1 VNELVVSCYALS
13 LLIPSLSARGNT
25 HRSPHALL
33 PRLLLLP
40 HPSPPPPLRQPR
52 HAPTRKLPARPPL
65 PGINQTSRPS
75 SFPSNQVH
83 FHSLCTLSLVSGGR
97 WPRLP
102 FPVALMAPSAAL
114 APVAFRSAFS
124 TPLASNPTRKSRSSS
139 FYAPFWSVLPRVTIW
154 RRE

>member
-1 VNELVVSCYALS
+1 
-13 LLIPSLSARGNT
+13 LISS
-25 HRSPHALL
+25 HALL

-40 HPSPPPPLRQPR
+40 HPRPPPPLRQPR
-52 HAPTRKLPARPPL
+52 HEPTRKLPARPPL

-83 FHSLCTLSLVSGGR
+83 FHSLSTLSLVSGGR

-139 FYAPFWSVLPRVTIW
+139 FYGPILVGSSSVYDLEAGVSEKSGIGSSPTAGQRIIHVLSV
-154 RRE
+154 